1 MVANR
6 FNLHLLCMGFGGQC
20 HLETTVGRV
29 IRDTPA
35 DYISMCLG
43 INVHGGSL
51 SERTFREQVIGLV
64 QLVREK
70 QPTTPLVC
78 ISPIYSPPRETTPS
92 PNGNTLQRMRHQV
105 ADAVEKLRAHGDEH
119 LHYVSGMD
127 IYGPEHLEYMP
138 DELHPSDQGQYP
150 LANGIAT
157 RVMPRFGLQPVA
169 ATAT

>member
-1 MVANR
+1 
-6 FNLHLLCMGFGGQC
+6 MG
-20 HLETTVGRV
+20 HASR
-29 IRDTPA
+29 A
-35 DYISMCLG
+35 W
-43 INVHGGSL
+43 
-51 SERTFREQVIGLV
+51 
-64 QLVREK
+64 
-70 QPTTPLVC
+70 
-78 ISPIYSPPRETTPS
+78 PS